1 MHTIFLFKHRTLRN
15 ATHVTL
21 RHFASNTEY
30 YWKTGNTRLVYDSV
44 HINNQLYWVDQTDKV
59 KVLTT
64 FDDDDRFIQFIK
76 INHNIISGMASESP
90 RKILTAKDRNTS
102 HLTQLRRRHQC
113 STDSQNRKVC
123 SHICLPSSIKFLG
136 ECWCPKS
143 FSLNG
148 DGQTCIAKEQF
159 SLNKTENHGVD
170 EPEDDGVDEA
180 KPLDEDQDKGD
191 DNVRS
196 TTMSSLQSKEKKLE
210 SFDQYKSNGARNI
223 TFYSIF
229 VVLLAINF

>member
-1 MHTIFLFKHRTLRN
+1 M
-15 ATHVTL
+15 
-21 RHFASNTEY
+21 
-30 YWKTGNTRLVYDSV
+30 YDSI

-64 FDDDDRFIQFIK
+64 FDDDDRFIQFIT
-76 INHNIISGMASESP
+76 INHNVIGGMASESP
-90 RKILTAKDRNTS
+90 RKILTAIDRNTS

-143 FSLNG
+143 FSLNS
-148 DGQTCIAKEQF
+148 DGHTCITEEKL
-159 SLNKTENHGVD
+159 SLSETENHGLD
-170 EPEDDGVDEA
+170 EPEDDGVDKAEN
-180 KPLDEDQDKGD
+180 LDEDQDNSD
-191 DNVRS
+191 DNVIL
-196 TTMSSLQSKEKKLE
+196 TTMSSMQSKENKLE
-210 SFDQYKSNGARNI
+210 SFDQYKSNGTGTF

-229 VVLLAINF
+229 VVLLAIIFFSCNCTIAML